1 MKESEVAP
9 KVARMRSMITALS
22 ELPVAVIAAMDGLAY
37 GGGLEVALACDIRV
51 AGQFIGFSTKKIDEV
66 FISLFLAKDAKMG
79 LVETRLAIIPGGGKL
94 KVYINF

>member
-66 FISLFLAKDAKMG
+66 FISYF
-79 LVETRLAIIPGGGKL
+79 
-94 KVYINF
+94 